1 MFLTTARHAVPPP
14 SAPLG
19 LHRLVVQRCTIA
31 LAGLFAC
38 GEGVAQTITTAPTA
52 LAPVP
57 LDHPAA
63 LALLVFALAAVGIW
77 TVRSRA
83 GGHAMRVLGA
93 TAIGVSML
101 AAAGFSSDLR
111 AAIGIVQATFT
122 AAGGQTL
129 TIPIDPSPSPA
140 APTDFT
146 PVEYTNQGG
155 VPLRVSALTPP
166 LTHTACF
173 PGAIPSPLPTTPLPL
188 GATACAV
195 GTQLAPGGACTVNV
209 AALCAQAVAQ
219 IPGTVLVASPASLML
234 QVGGSSGNVTITN
247 VGSAPAMD
255 IAAQI
260 PPSAGFTLSGST
272 CSGVLPLLS
281 SCTLTFLP
289 GGSAEG
295 PVSVM
300 VAGSNTNALQVTITA
315 SAPAITAVNDTA
327 AMTEDAAPTA
337 IDVLGNDTN
346 SSGGAILIASAT
358 SPANGTVVIT
368 GGGTGLT
375 YQPSADYCNTPPG
388 TALDSFSYTLTP
400 GGSSA
405 LVSVSVACVNDA
417 PVIVSNGGGATAA
430 IDYPSLATTP
440 VTDVDAT
447 DADVGTTLVYSLA
460 GGADQAAFAIDG
472 STGVLTFVTPP
483 NAASPADSDTDN
495 VYLVTVQVSD
505 GVAASTQALT
515 ITVGDPKVVAK
526 HVVVM
531 TTGEATNLDVRVLSA
546 SGDVIPGAPY
556 SVSVVSGAG
565 VVSVDAN
572 GNITPA
578 TTGVAQVLVSSPG
591 YTSWTAWI
599 SVRDI
604 FDITRPATI
613 AGSISN
619 GDGFSPFGSNQ
630 GTPSTSYY
638 ADVFRITLAAGP
650 VEIAIDT
657 GDNLDSYLLMAD
669 GEGKIVAGND
679 DDNDGVL
686 GVGSRI
692 RFTVTTPGVY
702 FIEVSTFNGLDTGS
716 YNMTISP

>member
-1 MFLTTARHAVPPP
+1 MSFWFHYPR
-14 SAPLG
+14 
-19 LHRLVVQRCTIA
+19 VQRCAIA
-31 LAGLFAC
+31 LAGLLGC
-38 GEGVAQTITTAPTA
+38 GHGLAQTITTVPAA

-57 LDHPAA
+57 LDHPAT
-63 LALLVFALAAVGIW
+63 LAVLMLALAALGTW
-77 TVRSRA
+77 MLRSRA
-83 GGHAMRVLGA
+83 GGHALRVLGA
-93 TAIGVSML
+93 TAVGLSML
-101 AAAGFSSDLR
+101 AAAGLSTDLR
-111 AAIGIVQATFT
+111 AAIGVLQATFT

-146 PVEYTNQGG
+146 PVEYTNQTG

-166 LTHTACF
+166 VSHTACF
-173 PGAIPSPLPTTPLPL
+173 PGAIPSPLPATPLPP

-195 GTQLAPGGACTVNV
+195 GTQLAPGGACTVDV

-219 IPGTVLVASPASLML
+219 TPGTVLSASPASMVLL
-234 QVGGSSGNVTITN
+234 AGGPSGNVTITN
-247 VGSAPAMD
+247 TGAAPAMD

-260 PPSAGFTLSGST
+260 PPGAGFTLSGST
-272 CSGVLPLLS
+272 CSGVLSPQA
-281 SCTLTFLP
+281 SCTLAFLP

-295 PVSVM
+295 PVLVM
-300 VAGSNTNALQVTITA
+300 VVGSNTNALQISVSATA
-315 SAPAITAVNDTA
+315 PAPAITAVDDTA
-327 AMTEDAAPTA
+327 SVTEDAAAAA

-346 SSGGAILIASAT
+346 SGGGAMLIASAT

-375 YQPSADYCNTPPG
+375 YQPNADYCNTPPG

-405 LVSVSVACVNDA
+405 SVSVSVACVNDA

-440 VTDVDAT
+440 VADVDAT

-460 GGADQAAFAIDG
+460 GGADQAAFAIDS

-483 NAASPADSDTDN
+483 NAASPADSDADN

-526 HVVVM
+526 RVVVM
-531 TTGEATNLDVRVLSA
+531 TTGETTNLDVRVQSA

-556 SVSVVSGAG
+556 SVNIVSGAG

-578 TTGVAQVLVSSPG
+578 TTGVAQVSISSPG

-638 ADVFRITLAAGP
+638 ADVFRIALTAGP

-657 GDNLDSYLLMAD
+657 GDNLDSYLIMTD
-669 GEGKIVAGND
+669 GEGKVVAWND
-679 DDNDGVL
+679 DDGDGVL
-686 GVGSRI
+686 GVGSRV
-692 RFTVTTPGVY
+692 RYTVTTPGVY

-716 YNMTISP
+716 YTMTVSPP